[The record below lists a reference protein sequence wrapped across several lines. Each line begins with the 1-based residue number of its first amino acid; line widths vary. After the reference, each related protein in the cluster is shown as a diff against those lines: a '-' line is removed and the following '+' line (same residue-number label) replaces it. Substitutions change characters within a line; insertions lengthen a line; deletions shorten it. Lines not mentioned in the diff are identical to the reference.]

1 MSLVPRVIRH
11 AQVCMA
17 EGTLIFPGWRSAP
30 FWPLLYPAEQQFA
43 DFVVHVQELPLSESL
58 FLPGLSGLTLFNGK
72 MPNTGVFAIH
82 CNFATR

>member
-17 EGTLIFPGWRSAP
+17 EGTLIVPEWRSAP
-30 FWPLLYPAEQQFA
+30 FWPLLHPAEQQFA
-43 DFVVHVQELPLSESL
+43 GFVVHVQELPLSESL

-72 MPNTGVFAIH
+72 MPNTCVLAVR
-82 CNFATR
+82 CNFAAR